1 MAVINEIT
9 CPKCG
14 HHFNAETELAKE
26 IETKVR
32 ANLNSKFVEEIG
44 KKTKELEEKER
55 LRIQQFEKDRKQ
67 LEEQAKLKAK
77 EEADANT
84 KNLLLEL
91 EQKNKENLS
100 LKQKEFELI
109 KAQQQLASIEQE
121 ITLKKEKEFIERQK
135 QLEENIRLQSEEQSQ
150 MKLKEKDTQLE
161 QMKKQ
166 VAEMTRKL
174 EQGSMQLQGEAQELI
189 LEELLKDSFPFDT
202 IEEVGK
208 GVKGADV
215 VQTVKNKWGV
225 DCGTIIYESKRT
237 KAFSDS
243 WIDKLKS
250 DLRGQ
255 KADVAVLV
263 TEVMPKEMTGF
274 GLKDGIWVCTFK
286 EVKGLA
292 TVLREALLRI
302 SEAKE
307 SEENRGEKMHML
319 YSYLTSN
326 EFRQQVEAIVE
337 GFTSMK
343 SALDKEK
350 KAMMKLWAEREKQ
363 IDKVVQSTVSMYGS
377 IRGIAGSAVGEIKSL
392 ELDTDEDLLL
402 E

>member
-44 KKTKELEEKER
+44 KKTKELEEKEK
-55 LRIQQFEKDRKQ
+55 LRIQQFENDRRL
-67 LEEQAKLKAK
+67 LEEQSKAKAK
-77 EEADANT
+77 EEMEVYL
-84 KNLLLEL
+84 KNIQAEL

-100 LKQKEFELI
+100 LKQKELELM
-109 KAQQQLASIEQE
+109 KAQQQLATVEQE
-121 ITLKKEKEFIERQK
+121 ITLKKEKEFLERQK

-189 LEELLKDSFPFDT
+189 LEELLKESFPFDT

-215 VQTVKNKWGV
+215 VQSVKNKWGV

-392 ELDTDEDLLL
+392 ELDSDEELLL

>member
-307 SEENRGEKMHML
+307 SEEIKMAKDLLKHSTAVVFM
-319 YSYLTSN
+319 
-326 EFRQQVEAIVE
+326 
-337 GFTSMK
+337 GFGFDLKNLNILGLPQSIPHENIHSCGFGTWEYKRS
-343 SALDKEK
+343 
-350 KAMMKLWAEREKQ
+350 Q
-363 IDKVVQSTVSMYGS
+363 IDSFFSRKLKWGKENEGCLIYFERALNFL
-377 IRGIAGSAVGEIKSL
+377 I
-392 ELDTDEDLLL
+392 
-402 E
+402 

>member
-1 MAVINEIT
+1 MSVINEIT

-14 HHFNAETELAKE
+14 HHFNAEKALAGE
-26 IETKVR
+26 VEARLRVEF
-32 ANLNSKFVEEIG
+32 NSKFKDLVD
-44 KKTKELEEKER
+44 KKQKELEEKER
-55 LRIQQFEKDRKQ
+55 LHAQQLEKDRKQ
-67 LEEQAKLKAK
+67 LEETTKAK
-77 EEADANT
+77 AREEMDVLM
-84 KNLLLEL
+84 KNIQAEL

-100 LKQKEFELI
+100 LKQKEIELM
-109 KAQQQLASIEQE
+109 KAQQKLATMEQE
-121 ITLKKEKEFIERQK
+121 ITLKKEKEFLVRQK
-135 QLEENIRLQSEEQSQ
+135 QLEENIRLQSEEQTQ

-189 LEELLKDSFPFDT
+189 LEELLKDSFPFDS

-215 VQTVKNKWGV
+215 IQTVKNKRGV

-243 WIDKLKS
+243 WIDKLKA

-302 SEAKE
+302 SEAKD

-392 ELDTDEDLLL
+392 ELDSNDDLLL